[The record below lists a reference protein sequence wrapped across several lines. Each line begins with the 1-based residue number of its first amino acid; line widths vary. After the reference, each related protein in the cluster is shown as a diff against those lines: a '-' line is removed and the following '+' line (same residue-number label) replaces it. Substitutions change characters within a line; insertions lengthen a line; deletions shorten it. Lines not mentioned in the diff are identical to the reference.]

1 MLSKEKL
8 QEKENDAREMAE
20 LLRITEKK
28 DKKTI
33 ETVMLALRL
42 GIEIGK
48 ASA

>member
-8 QEKENDAREMAE
+8 KEKENDAREMAKI
-20 LLRITEKK
+20 LQITQAK
-28 DKKTI
+28 DKKAI
-33 ETVMLALRL
+33 EAIMIALQL

>member
-8 QEKENDAREMAE
+8 QEKEKDAREMAE
-20 LLRITEKK
+20 LLQITEKK

-33 ETVMLALRL
+33 ETAMLALRL